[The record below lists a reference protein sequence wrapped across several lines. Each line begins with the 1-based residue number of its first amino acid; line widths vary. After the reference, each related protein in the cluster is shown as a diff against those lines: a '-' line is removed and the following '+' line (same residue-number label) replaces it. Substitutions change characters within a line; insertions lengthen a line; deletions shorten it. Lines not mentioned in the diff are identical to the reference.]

1 MSVDLLFVNTVPY
14 LISVFKPLDYV
25 AVDKLVKKNV
35 SSLLNTVISQMN
47 NIKRHGLNITICR
60 VDGESAISTEYFNS
74 RISATGTI
82 LDTTGAGE
90 AVSVVERK
98 IRQVKER
105 FRGIACTL
113 PYKLTEFLESW
124 LVKYVVSRIVLVPTS
139 NSLEY
144 TSPREKLWNRRI
156 NVDKELRHGFGDY
169 VQVHNNVVDNSMYER
184 TAGAIALMPSG
195 NLEGSWFYYL
205 LHNGKVIKRNKATVL
220 PITEEIILYLNN
232 KASHR
237 KGKIHSVD
245 KPIFER
251 GNHNM
256 IIEDIDEMNIID
268 LGIDQPNNTNMPVDE
283 LLNLNE
289 LPILEEEYMHEYNQ
303 HDDEYHDINN
313 EEAIHD
319 NMNEV
324 NNDDINPA
332 HIQQHDIY
340 EYNHEDEKDIE
351 DPTELQIR
359 GNNQE
364 LLDDI
369 FGIDDDNDDNVIE
382 HELDVAEPPIK
393 YKSLPEYN
401 FDNPRRSGR
410 NHKLGKWNVRTVGVT
425 SLKDK
430 IPNVREDK
438 FKISY
443 NINMTISQGI
453 DKLGYHAIQSI
464 VKELAQ
470 MTDMKV
476 FTGVDIKDLTKS
488 QISKIITSNMF
499 LKEKYN
505 ADGTFDKVKSRLV
518 AGGHLQSREIYDNGS
533 SPTVSTSSVF
543 LVAAIAASRNNAV
556 ACIDFPGAFLNSDMP
571 EVGNH
576 VVLMRL
582 NKLLTSILIKIDPLY
597 IKYVQTNGTCVVR
610 LKKALY
616 GCVESAAM

>member
-1 MSVDLLFVNTVPY
+1 
-14 LISVFKPLDYV
+14 
-25 AVDKLVKKNV
+25 
-35 SSLLNTVISQMN
+35 
-47 NIKRHGLNITICR
+47 
-60 VDGESAISTEYFNS
+60 
-74 RISATGTI
+74 
-82 LDTTGAGE
+82 
-90 AVSVVERK
+90 
-98 IRQVKER
+98 
-105 FRGIACTL
+105 
-113 PYKLTEFLESW
+113 
-124 LVKYVVSRIVLVPTS
+124 
-139 NSLEY
+139 
-144 TSPREKLWNRRI
+144 
-156 NVDKELRHGFGDY
+156 
-169 VQVHNNVVDNSMYER
+169 
-184 TAGAIALMPSG
+184 
-195 NLEGSWFYYL
+195 
-205 LHNGKVIKRNKATVL
+205 
-220 PITEEIILYLNN
+220 
-232 KASHR
+232 
-237 KGKIHSVD
+237 
-245 KPIFER
+245 
-251 GNHNM
+251 
-256 IIEDIDEMNIID
+256 
-268 LGIDQPNNTNMPVDE
+268 MPVNE

-289 LPILEEEYMHEYNQ
+289 LPMLEEEYMYEYNQ
-303 HDDEYHDINN
+303 DDDEYHHQLMN
-313 EEAIHD
+313 EAAIHD

-410 NHKLGKWNVRTVGVT
+410 NHKLGKWNARTVGVT
-425 SLKDK
+425 SLKGK

-464 VKELAQ
+464 VKEMAQ

-476 FTGVDIKDLTKS
+476 FTGVNIKDLTKN